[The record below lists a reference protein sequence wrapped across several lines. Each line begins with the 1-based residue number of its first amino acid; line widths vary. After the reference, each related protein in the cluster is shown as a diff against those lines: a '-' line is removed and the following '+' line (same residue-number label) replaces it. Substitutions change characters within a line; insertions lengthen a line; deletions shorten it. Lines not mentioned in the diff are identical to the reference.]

1 MSEMT
6 HHTGFIVNGLCCATE
21 ESLIRK
27 KLSSLPG
34 VQDLRFNSISHR
46 LDVTHTCGDDTILK
60 ALKDIGLP
68 GTANRGN
75 IAASHRSGRMQ
86 LAMTS
91 LSGIFFAL
99 GLVLDSL
106 AVPAG
111 VSLAVYLLSIGL
123 GGWRVALKGMK
134 ALQNLSLDMNF
145 LMSIAVIGALALGH
159 PAEGAAV
166 IFLFS
171 VSLLLESMSMDR
183 GRRAL
188 SSLLKLAPLTATV
201 REAGMEAVVPIENV
215 HVGRTMIIRPGE
227 RIPLD
232 GIVVAGF
239 SSVDQSPIT
248 GESVPIAK
256 SPGETV
262 FAGSFNQRGVLE
274 ARVTKASADS
284 TLATIIHM
292 IEEAQSKKAPVQTF
306 IERFAYYY
314 TPAVF
319 LAALSLV
326 VVPPL
331 LFGAPFDVWFYR
343 GLVLLVIAC
352 PCALVISTPVS
363 VVSALT
369 SAARHGILIKGGR
382 PLEQLASV
390 QAVALDKTGTLT
402 MGTPTITD
410 IIAVDSLPPREI
422 LRITAAIELRSEH
435 HLADAFLRKAD
446 QEGIDLDGIDV
457 GQFDSLTGKG
467 IKATVN
473 SRVYWV
479 GNHPLIEEIGL
490 CSPDLES
497 LLSSLEQHGKT
508 AVVLTDE
515 SGPLGVI
522 GIADQLR
529 SESAQAVETLRAEG
543 IQSVVLLTGDNR
555 GAAEAIARNL
565 GVDEARYEL
574 MPAEKLNAV
583 RSLQSKYGRVA
594 MVGDGINDGP
604 ALAAADVGIAMGGVG
619 SDTALETS
627 DVVLM
632 SDNLMRIPTAI
643 RLGKRALSVIRQNII
658 IALAVKALFL
668 GLGVLGMTSLWL
680 AILADDG
687 ATLVVIL
694 NSLRLLRNSWL
705 PSERNH

>member
-1 MSEMT
+1 MT

-188 SSLLKLAPLTATV
+188 SSLLKLAPLTATI
-201 REAGMEAVVPIENV
+201 REAGTEAVVPIENV

>member
-188 SSLLKLAPLTATV
+188 SSLLKLAPLTATI
-201 REAGMEAVVPIENV
+201 REAGTEAVVPIENV

-694 NSLRLLRNSWL
+694 NSLRLLRNS
-705 PSERNH
+705 

>member
-188 SSLLKLAPLTATV
+188 SSLLKLAPLTATI
-201 REAGMEAVVPIENV
+201 REAGTEAVVPIENV

>member
-34 VQDLRFNSISHR
+34 VQDLRFNIISHR

-145 LMSIAVIGALALGH
+145 LMSIAVLGALALGH

-188 SSLLKLAPLTATV
+188 SSLLKLAPLTATI
-201 REAGMEAVVPIENV
+201 REAGTEAVVPIENV

-262 FAGSFNQRGVLE
+262 FAGS
-274 ARVTKASADS
+274 
-284 TLATIIHM
+284 
-292 IEEAQSKKAPVQTF
+292 
-306 IERFAYYY
+306 
-314 TPAVF
+314 
-319 LAALSLV
+319 
-326 VVPPL
+326 
-331 LFGAPFDVWFYR
+331 
-343 GLVLLVIAC
+343 
-352 PCALVISTPVS
+352 
-363 VVSALT
+363 
-369 SAARHGILIKGGR
+369 
-382 PLEQLASV
+382 
-390 QAVALDKTGTLT
+390 
-402 MGTPTITD
+402 
-410 IIAVDSLPPREI
+410 
-422 LRITAAIELRSEH
+422 
-435 HLADAFLRKAD
+435 
-446 QEGIDLDGIDV
+446 
-457 GQFDSLTGKG
+457 
-467 IKATVN
+467 
-473 SRVYWV
+473 
-479 GNHPLIEEIGL
+479 
-490 CSPDLES
+490 
-497 LLSSLEQHGKT
+497 
-508 AVVLTDE
+508 
-515 SGPLGVI
+515 
-522 GIADQLR
+522 
-529 SESAQAVETLRAEG
+529 
-543 IQSVVLLTGDNR
+543 
-555 GAAEAIARNL
+555 
-565 GVDEARYEL
+565 
-574 MPAEKLNAV
+574 
-583 RSLQSKYGRVA
+583 
-594 MVGDGINDGP
+594 
-604 ALAAADVGIAMGGVG
+604 
-619 SDTALETS
+619 
-627 DVVLM
+627 
-632 SDNLMRIPTAI
+632 
-643 RLGKRALSVIRQNII
+643 
-658 IALAVKALFL
+658 
-668 GLGVLGMTSLWL
+668 
-680 AILADDG
+680 
-687 ATLVVIL
+687 
-694 NSLRLLRNSWL
+694 
-705 PSERNH
+705 

>member
-188 SSLLKLAPLTATV
+188 SSLLKLAPLTATI
-201 REAGMEAVVPIENV
+201 REAGTEAVVPIENV

-574 MPAEKLNAV
+574 MPADKLNAV

>member
-215 HVGRTMIIRPGE
+215 HVGSTMIIRPGE

-292 IEEAQSKKAPVQTF
+292 IEEAQIKKAPVQTF

-326 VVPPL
+326 AVPPL

-574 MPAEKLNAV
+574 MPADKLNAV

-694 NSLRLLRNSWL
+694 NSLRLLRNS
-705 PSERNH
+705 